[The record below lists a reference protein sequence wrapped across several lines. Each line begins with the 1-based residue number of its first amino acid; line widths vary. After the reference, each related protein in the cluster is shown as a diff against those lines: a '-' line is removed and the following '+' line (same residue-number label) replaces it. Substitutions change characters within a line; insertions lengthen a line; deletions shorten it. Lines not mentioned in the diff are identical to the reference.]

1 MMKRNVLSFALILCL
16 FAVILAGC
24 SGPNNIELPMG
35 HRYGNPE
42 VTYADGEAT
51 VKYICVDCDF
61 TETEIRTVSTQV
73 ADAAAWSEA
82 FSKLNKSN
90 YSLFMEKTEDEK
102 VTETQHCAVTED
114 RGYFAYTEQGVY
126 EYDFVYYTLKK
137 NDESF
142 LTYEINYEEDTCL
155 AHETD
160 DSYWLQMKKVSSLF
174 LDLGDKFD
182 LFTYDAQSGSYVST
196 APMEVEVFGYEGE
209 SLFAMPFQRISVNI
223 ADGNVCAIHAKY
235 TVIND
240 LLEEMQV
247 DFYFYNMGFTVVK
260 VPQAIIDEVSGTNSP
275 KDPVDYFTYEIK
287 NGAATITA
295 VDPAISGDVA
305 IPAAV
310 GEYPVVVIGENAFQN
325 CSNLTG
331 ITIPASITAIGDN
344 AFLGC
349 EKLTSVTYAGT
360 ETQWAEVIVGQT
372 GNEVLLGA
380 TIQFYTECVHSYDE
394 GTVTKEP
401 TCGTAGVKTYV
412 CALCG
417 NEKTEV
423 MTATLGHSYDEG
435 VIVEDATCADAGIKV
450 HTCTVCGKNKTEY
463 IPKLTTHSYTNG
475 TCIHCGADDP
485 QYAPDTG
492 EEADGIWGA
501 IVSLFKSLFEIIA
514 FFK

>member
-1 MMKRNVLSFALILCL
+1 MKKRRVLPFLMTLCLMALI
-16 FAVILAGC
+16 FAGC
-24 SGPNNIELPMG
+24 AGANNIELPMG

-42 VTYADGEAT
+42 VTYADGVAT
-51 VKYICVDCDF
+51 VKYICVDCDYTA
-61 TETEIRTVSTQV
+61 TETRVVSTQV

-82 FSKLNKSN
+82 FGKLNKSN
-90 YSLFMEKTEDEK
+90 YSLFMEKTEGEK
-102 VTETQHCAVTED
+102 VTETQHCAITED

-126 EYDFVYYTLKK
+126 EYNFAYYTLKK

-142 LTYEINYEEDTCL
+142 FTYEINYEEDTYL

-160 DSYWLQMKKVSSLF
+160 DSYWLQIKKVTSLF
-174 LDLGDKFD
+174 LSLADKFD
-182 LFTYDAQSGSYVST
+182 RFAYDAESGSYVST

-209 SLFAMPFQRISVNI
+209 ALLVMPFQSISVNI
-223 ADGNVCAIHAKY
+223 ADGNVCRIDAGY
-235 TVIND
+235 T
-240 LLEEMQV
+240 EV
-247 DFYFYNMGFTVVK
+247 DEYQQEIQIELCFYNIGFSEVK
-260 VPQAIIDEVSGTNSP
+260 VPQAIIDVVAGTNSP
-275 KDPVDYFTYEIK
+275 KDSVDYFTYEIK

-310 GEYPVVVIGENAFQN
+310 GECPVVAIGENAFRD
-325 CSNLTG
+325 CKALTG
-331 ITIPASITAIGDN
+331 ITIPAGITVVGDY
-344 AFLGC
+344 AFFGC
-349 EKLTSVTYAGT
+349 EKLANVIYAGT
-360 ETQWAEVIVGQT
+360 ETQWVEVAVGQT
-372 GNEVLLGA
+372 GNEPLLGA

-401 TCGTAGVKTYV
+401 TCGTAGIKIYV

-423 MTATLGHSYDEG
+423 ITATLGHNYDEG
-435 VIVEDATCADAGIKV
+435 VIVEDATCSDAGIKV
-450 HTCTVCGKNKTEY
+450 YTCTVCGKNKTEY

-485 QYAPDTG
+485 KYVPDTG